1 MAWINNRPDS
11 EQYTAKRG
19 GKGWGGVPCALSP
32 SGERG
37 KLERA
42 ALIFLFALIY
52 SACSV
57 PPRPP
62 SEVNF
67 SCKTQGCLSF
77 PQVAGDDRNWHRGP
91 GSPHGRLVVAGLGWW
106 LFARSVLW
114 KLGVLMACSRAMGS
128 WGTGPCPRHQNA
140 WLLHRVN
147 FRKSIGFEQTIRS

>member
-77 PQVAGDDRNWHRGP
+77 PQVAGDDRNWHRALAAP
-91 GSPHGRLVVAGLGWW
+91 MAGWW
-106 LFARSVLW
+106 WQGWAGGCLLAPCSGSLVSSWPAAELW
-114 KLGVLMACSRAMGS
+114 APGAQALVPDTKMPGCC
-128 WGTGPCPRHQNA
+128 T
-140 WLLHRVN
+140 
-147 FRKSIGFEQTIRS
+147 E